1 MTKLMFWLANNVHTH
16 HLVRSRHSQVSSLQ
30 YEDCHLLSEL
40 PQRDFFFVSFF
51 AFVTIE
57 IQFKMKNQQIYNRM
71 YWSVINT

>member
-1 MTKLMFWLANNVHTH
+1 MFWLANNVHTH

-30 YEDCHLLSEL
+30 YKDCHLLSEL

-57 IQFKMKNQQIYNRM
+57 I
-71 YWSVINT
+71 